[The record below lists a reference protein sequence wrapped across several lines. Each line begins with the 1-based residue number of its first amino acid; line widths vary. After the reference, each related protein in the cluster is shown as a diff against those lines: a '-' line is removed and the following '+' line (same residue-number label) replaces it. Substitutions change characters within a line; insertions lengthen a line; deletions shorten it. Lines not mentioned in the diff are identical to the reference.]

1 MKYLPLLWAGL
12 ARRPARS
19 ALTLLSV
26 VVAFLLFGLL
36 QGINAG
42 YSEVIE
48 QQHLDRLFAD
58 PRVPGGA
65 PMPLSAVA
73 RIAAVPGVTRVCG
86 RSAFFGFY
94 REPKNGMFALATD
107 AADWLAVRP
116 EYQMPPRQLAALQG
130 TRNGIAMTAAMRDR
144 LQLKIGDPV
153 PIQSIIPRKDGNN
166 VWTFQLVGIVDI
178 PDNPAGPLAL
188 INYEYFD
195 EARATNIA
203 TVDRIIIRIADPAR
217 SAQTAA
223 TIDALFTNSAHETRT
238 QNEQEQAESSIQQL
252 GDVEFFT
259 NSIVAA
265 VFFAL
270 LFVTGNTMVQS
281 VRERIPEFAVLK
293 TLGFSDLSVLTLVL
307 AEAALLCLTAAAIG
321 LVIAAAVFPQ
331 LRDVIGLQR
340 LSWFVVS
347 AGIAAAAALA
357 LISSLIPA
365 WRASRLRIVDALR
378 VR

>member
-12 ARRPARS
+12 ARKPARS

-65 PMPLSAVA
+65 PMPLSAVS

-116 EYQMPPRQLAALQG
+116 EYQMPPEQLTALQG

-178 PDNPAGPLAL
+178 PGNPAGPLAL

-195 EARATNIA
+195 EARATSIA

-293 TLGFSDLSVLTLVL
+293 TLGFSDLSVLILVL

-321 LVIAAAVFPQ
+321 LAIAAAVFPQ
-331 LRDVIGLQR
+331 LRDVIGLQH

-357 LISSLIPA
+357 LVSSLIPA

>member
-1 MKYLPLLWAGL
+1 MKYFPLLWAGL
-12 ARRPARS
+12 ARKPARS

-26 VVAFLLFGLL
+26 VAAFVVFGLL

-42 YSEVIE
+42 YDEIVD

-65 PMPLSAVA
+65 PMPISAAA
-73 RIAAVPGVTRVCG
+73 RIAQVPGVTRVCA
-86 RSAFFGFY
+86 RAAFFGFY
-94 REPKNGMFALATD
+94 QDPKNGMFALATN

-116 EYQMPPRQLAALQG
+116 EYKMSPEHLAAMQRQ
-130 TRNGIAMTAAMRDR
+130 RNAIAMTAAMRDR
-144 LQLKIGDPV
+144 LHVKLGNQV
-153 PIQSIIPRKDGNN
+153 PIQSVIPRKDGNN
-166 VWTFQLVGIVDI
+166 VWTFELVGIVDI
-178 PDNPAGPLAL
+178 PDNPSGPLAL

-195 EARATNIA
+195 EARASDIG

-223 TIDALFTNSAHETRT
+223 TIDALFANSAHETRT
-238 QNEQEQAESSIQQL
+238 QNEQEQTESSLQQL
-252 GDVEFFT
+252 GDVKFFT
-259 NSIVAA
+259 NSIVSA

-270 LFVTGNTMVQS
+270 LFGTGNTMVQS

-293 TLGFSDLSVLTLVL
+293 TLGFSDAAVLTLVL
-307 AEAALLCLTAAAIG
+307 AEATLLCMLAAAIG
-321 LVIAAAVFPQ
+321 LGIAAAVFPQ
-331 LRDVIGLQR
+331 LRDIIGLQR
-340 LSWFVVS
+340 LSSLVVM

-357 LISSLIPA
+357 IVSASLPA